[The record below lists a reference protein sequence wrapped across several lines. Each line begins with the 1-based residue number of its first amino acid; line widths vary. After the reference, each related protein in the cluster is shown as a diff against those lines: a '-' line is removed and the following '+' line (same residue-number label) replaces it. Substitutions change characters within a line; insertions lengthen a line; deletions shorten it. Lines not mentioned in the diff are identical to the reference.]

1 MKYLKTALPWGF
13 LALAITTLWLLMLFP
28 AQLLYRFVPGE
39 LRESL
44 SFSIQQLQGTLWQG
58 RAIRPATSQV
68 QLDQLEWNLSP
79 SSLLVLQPAMT
90 FSATGMGA
98 TLSGHSVFSDNSLH
112 LSNIQGQ
119 GELSEL
125 FAVVAQGLPRNS
137 LSAFGSQLASGVEG
151 QLALELEE
159 LQIDEKGCELLKGKM
174 LFNEVA
180 VPLWPEKVDLEA
192 TLSCIGNALVIQ
204 ITDTGD
210 LSLKARLRVEPDGRY
225 SLIGSLAPSDPEQL
239 NLIRL
244 TGAEERN
251 GRFEFESR
259 G

>member
-1 MKYLKTALPWGF
+1 MKYLKPALSWGF
-13 LALAITTLWLLMLFP
+13 LALTITVFWLLTLFP
-28 AQLLYRFVPGE
+28 AQLLYRLVPGE

-44 SFSIQQLQGTLWQG
+44 SFSIQQLQGTLWEG
-58 RAIRPATSQV
+58 RAIRPATPQV
-68 QLDQLEWNLSP
+68 QLDKLEWNLSP
-79 SSLLVLQPAMT
+79 RSLVVLQPAMT

-119 GELSEL
+119 GELSDL
-125 FAVVAQGLPRNS
+125 FAVVAQVFPRNS
-137 LSAFGSQLASGVEG
+137 LSAFGAQLATGVEG
-151 QLALELEE
+151 ELSLDLEE
-159 LQIDEKGCELLKGKM
+159 LQIGESGCESLKGKV
-174 LFNEVA
+174 LFSEVA

-192 TLSCIGNALVIQ
+192 TLSCIGSALVAQ
-204 ITDTGD
+204 IKDTSN
-210 LSLKARLRVEPDGRY
+210 LSLKARLRVEPNGQY
-225 SLIGSLAPSDPEQL
+225 HLLGSLAPSDPEQL
-239 NLIRL
+239 DLLRL